1 MKDKIVKI
9 LTSKQFAA
17 FCTALLALIVYLLT
31 MTSCSTFKRAT
42 VRGTRSVEKNVKS
55 SVEYVFPPAAD
66 AEPQPEFVRVSYSR
80 TYRRR

>member
-31 MTSCSTFKRAT
+31 MTSCSALARAS

-55 SVEYVFPPAAD
+55 SVEYVYPPAAD
-66 AEPQPEFVRVSYSR
+66 VPVQPEFVRVSYAR

>member
-9 LTSKQFAA
+9 LISKQFAA

-31 MTSCSTFKRAT
+31 MTSCSTLSRAS
-42 VRGTRSVEKNVKS
+42 VHGTRQVEKNVKS
-55 SVEYVFPPAAD
+55 SVEYVYPPAAD
-66 AEPQPEFVRVSYSR
+66 VPVQPEFVRVSYAR

>member
-31 MTSCSTFKRAT
+31 MSSCSTFKRAT

-55 SVEYVFPPAAD
+55 SVEYVFPPEAN
-66 AEPQPEFVRVSYSR
+66 AEPHPEFVRVSYAR

>member
-17 FCTALLALIVYLLT
+17 FCTALVALIVYLLT
-31 MTSCSTFKRAT
+31 MSSCSTLARAS
-42 VRGTRSVEKNVKS
+42 VRGSRQVEKNVKS
-55 SVEYVFPPAAD
+55 SVEYVYPPAA
-66 AEPQPEFVRVSYSR
+66 EVQPQPELVRVSYAR